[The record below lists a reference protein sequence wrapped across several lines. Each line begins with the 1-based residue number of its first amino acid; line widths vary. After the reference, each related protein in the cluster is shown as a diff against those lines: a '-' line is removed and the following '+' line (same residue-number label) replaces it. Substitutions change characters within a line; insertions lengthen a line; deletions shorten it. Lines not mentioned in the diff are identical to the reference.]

1 MEFFREW
8 KVKNEIKR
16 NAMRMAEEHYKK
28 DVQKRKL
35 EMSDLS
41 FPIIQDLMQAA
52 HFAGKVTLKFRDGTE
67 MVIEPKPERQ
77 QLDEIARSL
86 F

>member
-1 MEFFREW
+1 MGFFQEW

-28 DVQKRKL
+28 DVQKRRL

-41 FPIIQDLMQAA
+41 MPIIQDLMQAA
-52 HFAGKVTLKFRDGTE
+52 HFAGKVTIKMRDAE
-67 MVIEPKPERQ
+67 IIIEPKPERQ
-77 QLDEIARSL
+77 QLDEFTRGI